1 MILSDEGN
9 MLRWLA
15 IAILIAAIGTS
26 SYYRVR
32 ARRVS
37 EAIPRSREG
46 GKFLAIRAFAALLLM
61 LPVIANVAIPQWMN
75 WASVALPTWI
85 CWVGF
90 VIGLSTIPAVSWV
103 LRSLGQ
109 NVSETVLTK
118 QEHHLVESGP
128 YKWVR
133 HPLYTTGIALFVA
146 LGLIAA
152 NWFILLWAAA
162 ALVAIRLAVI
172 PREERELRARFGR
185 AYDDLVSR
193 TGAMWPRAG
202 INREK

>member
-1 MILSDEGN
+1 MMAARALVAFPLFISPLAYVAHPPAMAWASFDAPGW
-9 MLRWLA
+9 LRWA
-15 IAILIAAIGTS
+15 GRRS
-26 SYYRVR
+26 RGRRHRVR
-32 ARRVS
+32 ALGPQ
-37 EAIPRSREG
+37 AI
-46 GKFLAIRAFAALLLM
+46 LAA
-61 LPVIANVAIPQWMN
+61 
-75 WASVALPTWI
+75 T
-85 CWVGF
+85 
-90 VIGLSTIPAVSWV
+90 
-103 LRSLGQ
+103 
-109 NVSETVLTK
+109 VSETVLTK
-118 QEHHLVESGP
+118 ESHELVTSGP
-128 YKWVR
+128 YRWIR

-152 NWFILLWAAA
+152 NWFILLCAAA

>member
-1 MILSDEGN
+1 

-133 HPLYTTGIALFVA
+133 HPLYTTGMTLFIAVGLMQSSWFVLFISVVVA
-146 LGLIAA
+146 L
-152 NWFILLWAAA
+152 LLRLLVIPAEES
-162 ALVAIRLAVI
+162 ALVAKFGDQY
-172 PREERELRARFGR
+172 REYMR
-185 AYDDLVSR
+185 R
-193 TGAMWPRAG
+193 TGRLLPRVSGRGSNGDFA
-202 INREK
+202 

>member
-1 MILSDEGN
+1 
-9 MLRWLA
+9 MLTWLA
-15 IAILIAAIGTS
+15 LAILIAAVGTS

-32 ARRVS
+32 ARRVG

-46 GKFLAIRAFAALLLM
+46 GKFLAIRAFAAILLV

-85 CWVGF
+85 RWVGL
-90 VIGLSTIPAVSWV
+90 VVGLSTIPAVSWV

-133 HPLYTTGIALFVA
+133 HPLYSTGVSLFIA
-146 LGLIAA
+146 LGLMQSS
-152 NWFILLWAAA
+152 WFVVFMSVVAVLL
-162 ALVAIRLAVI
+162 LRLLVI
-172 PREERELRARFGR
+172 PAEESALMAKFGDQYR
-185 AYDDLVSR
+185 AYMR
-193 TGAMWPRAG
+193 QTGRLLPRVRRFRLNSG
-202 INREK
+202 HSDVN

>member
-1 MILSDEGN
+1 
-9 MLRWLA
+9 
-15 IAILIAAIGTS
+15 
-26 SYYRVR
+26 
-32 ARRVS
+32 
-37 EAIPRSREG
+37 
-46 GKFLAIRAFAALLLM
+46 
-61 LPVIANVAIPQWMN
+61 
-75 WASVALPTWI
+75 
-85 CWVGF
+85 
-90 VIGLSTIPAVSWV
+90 
-103 LRSLGQ
+103 
-109 NVSETVLTK
+109 
-118 QEHHLVESGP
+118 
-128 YKWVR
+128 
-133 HPLYTTGIALFVA
+133 VA